1 MPWFRLRFVALA
13 TILIPFTFALAQQQQ
28 PGLPQPRLESVAPLG
43 AKLGTSVELSLTG
56 VDLEETEALV
66 FSHPGI
72 KAERLPEPEPPMAD
86 PKDPK
91 KQPPKADPKKN
102 APLPTK
108 FKVTVPPEVP
118 PGFYDVRAVNK
129 FGVSNPRVFT
139 VGDLNEVSEK
149 EPNNDAPEAQKVE
162 LNTTVNGS
170 IASPTDVDY
179 YSFPGKK
186 GQRVLA
192 ACLATSIDSKARPEV
207 RFISPTGRELALNHN
222 YSAGDAVTDVV
233 LPEDGDYIVRVAE
246 FTYTQ
251 GGPQFFYRLSI
262 TTAPW
267 IDAVV
272 PPVVEP
278 GKPSQV
284 TLYGRNLPGGTPDPS
299 VQIGGRPMEKLA
311 VTVTPPSDPLSIQR
325 LNYRGYIEPKLSGLD
340 GFEYRIKGPAGTS
353 NPVLIALAR
362 EKLVAENDANDTPAT
377 AQEVPVPCEVAGQIN
392 KRADRD
398 WYAFNAK
405 KGESYWIELT
415 GDRLGAQTFLF
426 LTLHN
431 PAAKADIIELEDN
444 PNDFMHQ
451 QQFYTRHGDPPAY
464 KFTAPADGKYLVR
477 VAGRES
483 SFYFGPRVN
492 YTLRISTGKPDFR
505 LVVMPPSDNQP
516 DAAILRPDG
525 NQFYDVFVWR
535 TEGFKDAIT
544 LVAEGLPAGVT
555 CPPGQVIGA
564 NMKQGILVLAAAA
577 DAAPFVGTITVKGT
591 ATINGQPV
599 VREAR
604 AATVTWPVQAQQG
617 IPSLVRLDQGLFLAV
632 RDKAP
637 FRVTA
642 EPENAFV
649 KKEEKLPQPLAVKQG
664 EKLTVP
670 FKVARNN
677 PEAKQITLQQLGSQQ
692 TIQASPVTVNNGQ
705 PLPAVAADKNDG
717 AFVIDV
723 KTNAPPGPYTVTL
736 RAQAQFPYDKDPMGK
751 NKKPVTVILPVSPV
765 TVNVIPASVAK
776 VNLAGPNGKIKQK
789 ESGEVVVKVERQNDY
804 TGEFKVKLI
813 LPMGAKGVTADEVT
827 IPAGQNETKLVL
839 KAAADAPGGLMNNLI
854 VQVVAN
860 YEGKYPLTQEAK
872 LNINIEKAPEPKKE
886 EPKKE
891 EPKKDPPKNEE
902 PKKDA
907 AKKDEP
913 KKEPAKKEEPKK
925 N

>member
-13 TILIPFTFALAQQQQ
+13 TILIPFSFALAQQQL

-43 AKLGTSVELSLTG
+43 AKLGTGVELSLTG

-72 KAERLPEPEPPMAD
+72 KAERLPEPEPPKAD

-118 PGFYDVRAVNK
+118 PGFYDVRAINK

-139 VGDLNEVSEK
+139 VGDLNEVAEK
-149 EPNNDAPEAQKVE
+149 EPNNDGPEAQKVE
-162 LNTTVNGS
+162 LNTTINGS

-192 ACLATSIDSKARPEV
+192 ACLATSIDSRARPEV
-207 RFISPTGRELALNHN
+207 RFISPAGRELAFNHN

-233 LPEDGDYIVRVAE
+233 LPEDGDYMVRVAE

-284 TLYGRNLPGGTPDPS
+284 TLYGRNLPGGAPDPS
-299 VQIGGRPMEKLA
+299 VQIGGRPMEKVA

-325 LNYRGYIEPKLSGLD
+325 LSYRGYIEPKLSGLD

-353 NPVLIALAR
+353 NPVLIVLAR
-362 EKLVAENDANDTPAT
+362 EKLVPENDANDTPAT

-705 PLPAVAADKNDG
+705 QLPAVAADKNDG
-717 AFVIDV
+717 TFVIDV

-789 ESGEVVVKVERQNDY
+789 ESGEVVVKVERQNEY

-839 KAAADAPGGLMNNLI
+839 KAAADAPAGLMNNLI

-872 LNINIEKAPEPKKE
+872 VNINIEKAPEPKKE